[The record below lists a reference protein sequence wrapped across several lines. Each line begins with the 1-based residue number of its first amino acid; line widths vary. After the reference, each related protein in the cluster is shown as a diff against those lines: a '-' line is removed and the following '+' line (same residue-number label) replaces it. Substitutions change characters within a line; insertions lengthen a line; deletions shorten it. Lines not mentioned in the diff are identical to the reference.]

1 MPPAMPNGCRTSSR
15 DSSIILH
22 LHTGDHTD
30 GGQFVTKLARLFRRD
45 LEVAR
50 DTGKLLGPLRGL
62 LVELFGCTRPD
73 TQAVEGVNSML
84 RRMLNLAPHLSVELL
99 SSRLIIKKAL
109 AAAGLPEPS
118 GSLQAA
124 FLAEAEAL
132 RSHPGWGEG
141 GEHSRSG
148 MAGHCPWAAP
158 APGQLH
164 ARLHPVKHSS
174 LRWAGCCMREISH
187 EPWLRA
193 WSVNLWSLRTGST
206 VPPRPGLGTPVR
218 RIPRSSPAAR

>member
-1 MPPAMPNGCRTSSR
+1 MR
-15 DSSIILH
+15 LH

-30 GGQFVTKLARLFRRD
+30 GGQFVTKLARLCRRD

-84 RRMLNLAPHLSVELL
+84 RRMLTLAPSVSLELL

-109 AAAGLPEPS
+109 AAAGLPESS

-132 RSHPGWGEG
+132 RSHPGRGTG
-141 GEHSRSG
+141 GRELEKWHGRALPVRG
-148 MAGHCPWAAP
+148 AGAWPIACTSP
-158 APGQLH
+158 PGQAQQAEMGRVLH
-164 ARLHPVKHSS
+164 ADD
-174 LRWAGCCMREISH
+174 
-187 EPWLRA
+187 
-193 WSVNLWSLRTGST
+193 
-206 VPPRPGLGTPVR
+206 
-218 RIPRSSPAAR
+218 PA